1 MNNNYGEPMYEYTA
15 RFTNLTEFGA
25 PVEDLL
31 SGKAAPP
38 PSGLRV
44 DIHFEGEVRGKLNGY
59 IKAID
64 YLNIRADGRMD
75 LDIKGVITTPDGAN
89 IAVTAGGVA
98 LPQDGSTASRIVEN
112 VRLTTAH
119 PDYAWVNAQ
128 EFWAV
133 GEGDIANR
141 QVKIHGYLPQ

>member
-1 MNNNYGEPMYEYTA
+1 MHANHGEPMYEYTA
-15 RFTNLTEFGA
+15 RFTKLTEFGA
-25 PVEDLL
+25 PVADLL

-44 DIHFEGEVRGKLNGY
+44 DIHFEGEVHGKLNGY

-75 LDIKGVITTPDGAN
+75 LDIKGTITTPDGAN
-89 IAVTAGGVA
+89 IAVSAGGVA

-112 VRLTTAH
+112 VKLTTAH
-119 PDYAWVNAQ
+119 PDYAWVNSQ

-133 GEGDIANR
+133 GEGDIAAR
-141 QVKIHGYLPQ
+141 QVTIHGYLPQ